1 MTTADPVAGPADP
14 TPMEGE
20 DRAVE
25 DQDSVDPIQVPEA
38 QAGQRLDVVAARLFS
53 DWSRSRLQEWI
64 LEGRLRVNGLAA
76 TRTRVAVAAGDIL
89 ELEPVAEPDYRVE
102 PQDIAFDVIHADA
115 HLAVVFKPA
124 GLTTHPGA
132 GQPDGTLQ
140 NALLHRF
147 PQTASV
153 PRAGIVHRLDKDTSG
168 ILVVALSLNA
178 HAKLVAMLA
187 RREIRREYDALIN
200 GTPVSGATI
209 DLPIGRSPRDRLK
222 MAVVDNGRDS
232 VTHYRIQERFEHHT
246 LLRVRLET
254 GRTHQ
259 IRVHLAHQR
268 MPLVGDALYGGG
280 GARGVGLSEA
290 ARDMLRGFQRQA
302 LHARELAF
310 EHPVT
315 SRTMDFSVDMPP
327 DMQNLLAALRLS

>member
-1 MTTADPVAGPADP
+1 MSAADPVADPGDPADE
-14 TPMEGE
+14 TSAEL
-20 DRAVE
+20 
-25 DQDSVDPIQVPEA
+25 QDSAEPVRVPEDF
-38 QAGQRLDVVAARLFS
+38 AGQRLDAVAAKLFP
-53 DWSRSRLQEWI
+53 DWSRSRLQDWMAQ
-64 LEGRLRVNGLAA
+64 GRLRVNGVAV
-76 TRTRVAVAAGDIL
+76 TRTRTPVSGGDL
-89 ELEPVAEPDYRVE
+89 LDLDPVAEPDYRIE
-102 PQDIAFDVIHADA
+102 PQDIPFDVLHEDA
-115 HLAVVFKPA
+115 YLAVVFKPA

-147 PQTASV
+147 PQTATV

-168 ILVVALSLNA
+168 VLIVALDLSV

-187 RREIRREYDALIN
+187 RRDIRREYDALIN

-222 MAVVDNGRDS
+222 MAVVENGRDA

-259 IRVHLAHQR
+259 IRVHLAYQR

-280 GARGVGLSEA
+280 GARGVGLSDEA
-290 ARDMLRGFQRQA
+290 RTVLRGFQRQA

-310 EHPVT
+310 DHPAT
-315 SRTMDFSVDMPP
+315 GQSMSFAADMPP
-327 DMQNLLAALRLS
+327 DMQQLLAALRKG